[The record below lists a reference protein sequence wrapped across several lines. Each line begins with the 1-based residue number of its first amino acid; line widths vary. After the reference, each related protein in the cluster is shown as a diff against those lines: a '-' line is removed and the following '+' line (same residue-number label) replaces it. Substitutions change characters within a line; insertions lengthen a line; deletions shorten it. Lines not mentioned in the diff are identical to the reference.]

1 MLRFY
6 QRLKEFEKFT
16 PWTVKIKAK
25 KQTVYKN
32 ARKLYGKLTNI
43 YYNDSN
49 NTTNEEKENVGEKYS
64 PKNLL
69 IEGCISIYPKKDEEK
84 SK

>member
-1 MLRFY
+1 M
-6 QRLKEFEKFT
+6 
-16 PWTVKIKAK
+16 KIKAK